1 MNYRPRVVLCSWAV
15 VYGLTS
21 ACLAASITFDSGAVN
36 PPDQFGAA
44 FGTMPTA
51 VVLREEGI
59 DMSVEEFFLRSFVG
73 FSKAEVVPPSAGL
86 FTTNALSLDN
96 ISVLFDFSGLSFDV
110 TQVSIEFREGGG
122 ENNFDVNRFALITPL
137 MDITDLVGEI
147 APDITVSVTGQTVT
161 LLAQN
166 QAVIDSVLIG
176 GQELVIDNIMAVPEP
191 SSVVLVGLAAV
202 FLLRRRA
209 RGPRLDVG

>member
-1 MNYRPRVVLCSWAV
+1 MKDRPVVWCSWAV
-15 VYGLTS
+15 VYGFTS
-21 ACLAASITFDSGAVN
+21 ACFAASITFDSGAVN
-36 PPDQFGAA
+36 PPDRFGAA
-44 FGTMPTA
+44 FGTTPTA
-51 VVLREEGI
+51 VVLSEEGI

-96 ISVLFDFSGLSFDV
+96 ISVLFDFSGLSFGV

-122 ENNFDVNRFALITPL
+122 ENNFDVNRSALITPL
-137 MDITDLVGEI
+137 TDITDLVGEI

-166 QAVIDSVLIG
+166 QALIESVLIG
-176 GQELVIDNIMAVPEP
+176 GQELVIDNIRAVPEP
-191 SSVVLVGLAAV
+191 GSLALVGLAAL
-202 FLLRRRA
+202 FLLRRRP
-209 RGPRLDVG
+209 RGRRPDAD